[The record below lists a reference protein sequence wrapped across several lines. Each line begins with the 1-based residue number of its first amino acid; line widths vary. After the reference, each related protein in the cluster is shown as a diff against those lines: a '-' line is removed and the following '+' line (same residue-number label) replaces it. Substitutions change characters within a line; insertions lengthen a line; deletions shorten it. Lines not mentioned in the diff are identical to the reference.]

1 MAVAIRPASP
11 ADIPELVRL
20 ENACFS
26 LPHTEEQFLH
36 ELQDDV
42 YALFV
47 ASEGD
52 VILGYAGLTHILD
65 EGYITNVAVFSHAR
79 RQGIADR
86 LLAALD
92 DFAAA
97 SALSFISLEV
107 RQSNTPALS
116 LYAKNGYRKT
126 GEIPN
131 YYTDPK
137 ENALIMTKYFGA
149 GTESA

>member
-1 MAVAIRPASP
+1 MCVHP
-11 ADIPELVRL
+11 D
-20 ENACFS
+20 
-26 LPHTEEQFLH
+26 
-36 ELQDDV
+36 
-42 YALFV
+42 Y
-47 ASEGD
+47 
-52 VILGYAGLTHILD
+52 
-65 EGYITNVAVFSHAR
+65 R

-107 RQSNTPALS
+107 RQSNTPAVS

-137 ENALIMTKYFGA
+137 ENALIMTKYY
-149 GTESA
+149 SASSEVV

>member
-1 MAVAIRPASP
+1 MAVTIRLASP

-20 ENACFS
+20 EQACFS
-26 LPHTEEQFLH
+26 LPHTEEQFRH

-42 YALFV
+42 YALFT
-47 ASEGD
+47 ASDGN

-65 EGYITNVAVFSHAR
+65 EGYITNVAVFEQAR

-131 YYTDPK
+131 YYTNPK
-137 ENALIMTKYFGA
+137 ENALIMTKYY
-149 GTESA
+149 SA